1 MKIYPDL
8 TREERIAKIMGQ
20 RRQDLVLVLENLTE
34 ELNISAIIRTAEG
47 FGVGRV
53 YVIHPEDRKPK
64 LSRNTSSGAAKW
76 MDVEFVT
83 STKECLENLKK
94 EGYKLVGALV
104 DPSAKP
110 LWQADLKGKVAIVM
124 GSEAPGLAE
133 ETTKLVDENIYIP
146 MYGLT
151 ESFNVSVATAI
162 FLYEVIRQKEKDIRV
177 S

>member
-1 MKIYPDL
+1 MAARRKDL
-8 TREERIAKIMGQ
+8 A
-20 RRQDLVLVLENLTE
+20 LVLENLHE
-34 ELNISAIIRTAEG
+34 ELNISAIIRSAEG
-47 FGVGRV
+47 FGVGKIF
-53 YVIHPEDRKPK
+53 VIHPEGKTPK

-76 MDVEFVT
+76 MEVSFLT
-83 STKECLENLKK
+83 STKECVVALKK

-110 LWQADLKGKVAIVM
+110 LWQADLSGKVAIVM
-124 GSEAPGLAE
+124 GSEAPGLTE

-162 FLYEVIRQKEKDIRV
+162 FLYEAVRQKEK
-177 S
+177 